1 MGLRGA
7 LRSAGPIVVLR
18 QTVAASGTRCGRV
31 GPPFIA
37 LFGGFTM
44 RRIAFTLGVAVAC
57 VSSALAPSGV
67 WAGEARVGAVYLDGP
82 ASLAQLRTSNPI
94 HYQRALKIID
104 AADELCRPK
113 AGELEYAKFDAK
125 NISCAWSL
133 LMASNPPKRQLSFRL
148 DDTQYI
154 ALVTV
159 TDDPPKLVAAS
170 SR

>member
-1 MGLRGA
+1 
-7 LRSAGPIVVLR
+7 
-18 QTVAASGTRCGRV
+18 
-31 GPPFIA
+31 
-37 LFGGFTM
+37 M
-44 RRIAFTLGVAVAC
+44 RRIPVTLGMVFVC
-57 VSSALAPSGV
+57 VSGAWAQPGV
-67 WAGEARVGAVYLDGP
+67 WAADARAGEVYLDGP
-82 ASLAQLRTSNPI
+82 ASLAQLRAANPI

-104 AADELCRPK
+104 AANELCRPK

-125 NISCAWSL
+125 NISCARAL
-133 LMASNPPKRQLSFRL
+133 LKTSNPPKRQLSFRL

>member
-1 MGLRGA
+1 
-7 LRSAGPIVVLR
+7 
-18 QTVAASGTRCGRV
+18 
-31 GPPFIA
+31 
-37 LFGGFTM
+37 M
-44 RRIAFTLGVAVAC
+44 RRIAFTLGMAVAC
-57 VSSALAPSGV
+57 VSGALAPSGV
-67 WAGEARVGAVYLDGP
+67 WAGDARVSEVYLDGP

-104 AADELCRPK
+104 AANELCRPK

-125 NISCAWSL
+125 NISCARAL
-133 LMASNPPKRQLSFRL
+133 LKTSNPPKRQLSFRL

>member
-1 MGLRGA
+1 
-7 LRSAGPIVVLR
+7 
-18 QTVAASGTRCGRV
+18 
-31 GPPFIA
+31 
-37 LFGGFTM
+37 M
-44 RRIAFTLGVAVAC
+44 RRIAFILGMAVAC
-57 VSSALAPSGV
+57 VSGALVSSSV
-67 WAGEARVGAVYLDGP
+67 WAADTRGGEVYLDGP

-104 AADELCRPK
+104 AANELCRPK
-113 AGELEYAKFDAK
+113 AGELEYAKFAAK
-125 NISCAWSL
+125 NISCARAL
-133 LMASNPPKRQLSFRL
+133 LKTSNPPKRQLSFRL

>member
-1 MGLRGA
+1 M
-7 LRSAGPIVVLR
+7 RS
-18 QTVAASGTRCGRV
+18 
-31 GPPFIA
+31 IA
-37 LFGGFTM
+37 LV
-44 RRIAFTLGVAVAC
+44 LGLASVC
-57 VSSALAPSGV
+57 VSGV
-67 WAGEARVGAVYLDGP
+67 WAADARVGEVYLDGP
-82 ASLAQLRTSNPI
+82 ASLAQLRAANPI

-104 AADELCRPK
+104 AANELCRPK

-125 NISCAWSL
+125 NISCARAL
-133 LMASNPPKRQLSFRL
+133 LKTSNPPKRQLSFRL